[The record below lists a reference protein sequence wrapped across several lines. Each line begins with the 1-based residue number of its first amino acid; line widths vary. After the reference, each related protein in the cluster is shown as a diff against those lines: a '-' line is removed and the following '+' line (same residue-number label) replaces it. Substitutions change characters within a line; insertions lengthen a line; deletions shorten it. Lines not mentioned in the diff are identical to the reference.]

1 MSLCEQ
7 FRTDL
12 TQAMKS
18 GDKVRLATLRLLT
31 AAIKN
36 RQIDKGGTLDDA
48 EALEVVR
55 LATKQRREAI
65 ALARQYGRED
75 IAQQEEQELA
85 ILEAYLPEQLST
97 DDLIQ
102 RIDAIIQELGAT
114 SDKDLGRVMRALMPA
129 VKGRA
134 DGTTVNRLVRGRLAG
149 PLPVG
154 LRAAESG
161 SMNDHTEGGLDFLLI
176 RNVLQAYTVTPM
188 GKTLASRLHPHA
200 DITVLEVQLRET
212 SEMAATLAIGA
223 DPPLAPVVDIHSYL
237 EAAHI
242 VGFYLEGVQFLE
254 V

>member
-36 RQIDKGGTLDDA
+36 RQIDKGGALDDV

-55 LATKQRREAI
+55 LATKQRHEAI

-102 RIDAIIQELGAT
+102 HIDAVIQELGAT
-114 SDKDLGRVMRALMPA
+114 SDKDLGRVMRVLMPA

-134 DGTTVNRLVRGRLAG
+134 DGTTVNRLVRERLAG
-149 PLPVG
+149 SLPG
-154 LRAAESG
+154 
-161 SMNDHTEGGLDFLLI
+161 
-176 RNVLQAYTVTPM
+176 
-188 GKTLASRLHPHA
+188 
-200 DITVLEVQLRET
+200 
-212 SEMAATLAIGA
+212 
-223 DPPLAPVVDIHSYL
+223 
-237 EAAHI
+237 
-242 VGFYLEGVQFLE
+242 
-254 V
+254 

>member
-18 GDKVRLATLRLLT
+18 GDKVRLATLRLLM

-36 RQIDKGGTLDDA
+36 RQIDKGGVLEDA

-55 LATKQRREAI
+55 LATKQRHEAI

-102 RIDAIIQELGAT
+102 RIDAVIQELGAT
-114 SDKDLGRVMRALMPA
+114 SDKDLGRVMRVVMPA
-129 VKGRA
+129 VQGRA
-134 DGTTVNRLVRGRLAG
+134 DGATVNRLVRARLAG
-149 PLPVG
+149 SSVCD
-154 LRAAESG
+154 G
-161 SMNDHTEGGLDFLLI
+161 S
-176 RNVLQAYTVTPM
+176 Q
-188 GKTLASRLHPHA
+188 SR
-200 DITVLEVQLRET
+200 V
-212 SEMAATLAIGA
+212 
-223 DPPLAPVVDIHSYL
+223 
-237 EAAHI
+237 
-242 VGFYLEGVQFLE
+242 
-254 V
+254 

>member
-1 MSLCEQ
+1 MLLYEQ
-7 FRTDL
+7 FQTDL
-12 TQAMKS
+12 MQAMKR

-48 EALEVVR
+48 EALDVVR

-102 RIDAIIQELGAT
+102 RIDAVIQELGAT
-114 SDKDLGRVMRALMPA
+114 SNQDLGRVMRVVMPA

-134 DGTTVNRLVRGRLAG
+134 DGTTVNRLVRERLAG
-149 PLPVG
+149 SLPG
-154 LRAAESG
+154 
-161 SMNDHTEGGLDFLLI
+161 
-176 RNVLQAYTVTPM
+176 
-188 GKTLASRLHPHA
+188 
-200 DITVLEVQLRET
+200 
-212 SEMAATLAIGA
+212 
-223 DPPLAPVVDIHSYL
+223 
-237 EAAHI
+237 
-242 VGFYLEGVQFLE
+242 
-254 V
+254 

>member
-7 FRTDL
+7 FQTDL

-36 RQIDKGGTLDDA
+36 RQIDKGGVLDDA
-48 EALEVVR
+48 EALDVVR

-65 ALARQYGRED
+65 ALARQYSRED

-102 RIDAIIQELGAT
+102 HIDAVIQELGAT
-114 SDKDLGRVMRALMPA
+114 SDKDLGRVMRVVMPT

-134 DGTTVNRLVRGRLAG
+134 DGTTVNRLVRERLAG
-149 PLPVG
+149 SLPV
-154 LRAAESG
+154 
-161 SMNDHTEGGLDFLLI
+161 
-176 RNVLQAYTVTPM
+176 
-188 GKTLASRLHPHA
+188 
-200 DITVLEVQLRET
+200 
-212 SEMAATLAIGA
+212 
-223 DPPLAPVVDIHSYL
+223 
-237 EAAHI
+237 
-242 VGFYLEGVQFLE
+242 
-254 V
+254 

>member
-7 FRTDL
+7 LRTDL

-18 GDKVRLATLRLLT
+18 GDKVRLSTLRLLT

-36 RQIDKGGTLDDA
+36 RQIAKGGALDDV

-65 ALARQYGRED
+65 VLARQYSRED

-102 RIDAIIQELGAT
+102 HIDAIIQELGAT
-114 SDKDLGRVMRALMPA
+114 SDKDLGRVMRALMLA

-134 DGTTVNRLVRGRLAG
+134 DGTTVNRLVRERLAG
-149 PLPVG
+149 SLPV
-154 LRAAESG
+154 
-161 SMNDHTEGGLDFLLI
+161 
-176 RNVLQAYTVTPM
+176 
-188 GKTLASRLHPHA
+188 
-200 DITVLEVQLRET
+200 
-212 SEMAATLAIGA
+212 
-223 DPPLAPVVDIHSYL
+223 
-237 EAAHI
+237 
-242 VGFYLEGVQFLE
+242 
-254 V
+254 

>member
-36 RQIDKGGTLDDA
+36 RQIAKGGSLDDA

-102 RIDAIIQELGAT
+102 RIDAVIQELGAT
-114 SDKDLGRVMRALMPA
+114 SDKDLGRVMRVLMPA
-129 VKGRA
+129 VQRA
-134 DGTTVNRLVRGRLAG
+134 SGWHYR
-149 PLPVG
+149 
-154 LRAAESG
+154 ESPCP
-161 SMNDHTEGGLDFLLI
+161 
-176 RNVLQAYTVTPM
+176 R
-188 GKTLASRLHPHA
+188 ASRWLPPC
-200 DITVLEVQLRET
+200 V
-212 SEMAATLAIGA
+212 MAGR
-223 DPPLAPVVDIHSYL
+223 VECRH
-237 EAAHI
+237 E
-242 VGFYLEGVQFLE
+242 
-254 V
+254 